1 MDTLSGLGICS
12 LKKGETKHFL
22 HETRTLTKEPLT
34 HSPDRGS
41 RRVYGAARESGGMAR
56 HVAQQRPCLP
66 LTFKGPRHCLL
77 SVSMELAAEQN
88 GLAFFRGRRSRV
100 PPSLPPSD
108 LSRHWFDIKPL
119 FTLLFSQSLFAE
131 WRSSTTLRTAI
142 FPDATRLNPHSYE
155 P

>member
-1 MDTLSGLGICS
+1 MDTLSGMGICS

-22 HETRTLTKEPLT
+22 HEKRPLTKEPGHQNQGVPLT

-56 HVAQQRPCLP
+56 HAARGTAEQRPCLP

-88 GLAFFRGRRSRV
+88 GLAFFRGRRSSP
-100 PPSLPPSD
+100 PPSLPPS
-108 LSRHWFDIKPL
+108 LRLIYL
-119 FTLLFSQSLFAE
+119 AIG
-131 WRSSTTLRTAI
+131 ST
-142 FPDATRLNPHSYE
+142 
-155 P
+155 